1 MAMTPRD
8 GMRPVLRRLLGHP
21 EVSCRIPADPVF
33 TLERYRALLEVAQFP
48 PLPEPLL
55 FVHTGGKAISY
66 RAGLARTDGLS
77 LPGLVTLVPAGVRG
91 EVALR
96 GIGEGMV
103 GYFDGPRRIPS
114 WVSSRREREPV
125 TFVDNVVV
133 TLAQQLAA
141 SASAPPHDEAYLA
154 VLGNALLAQLRHS
167 LAASAPDEP
176 LRGSRSAL
184 MLVHLAV
191 QHIHRHIEQPLGVA
205 SVAAAVGVGVTHFS
219 NTFRQ
224 VTGTTPHGYVLR
236 ARIERARELLRMT
249 SLSVGEISTAV
260 GFAGQSHFCTAFKRE
275 TGVTPSRYR
284 RGGARPAQARR
295 EPRSVRHG
303 GP

>member
-1 MAMTPRD
+1 MARNARD
-8 GMRPVLRRLLGHP
+8 GMRSVLRRLLGHP
-21 EVSCRIPADPVF
+21 EVSCRIPAEPVF

-55 FVHTGGKAISY
+55 FVHTGGKPISY

-77 LPGLVTLVPAGVRG
+77 LPGLVTLVPAGVKG

-96 GIGEGMV
+96 GVGEGMV
-103 GYFDGPRRIPS
+103 AYFDGPRRIPP

-141 SASAPPHDEAYLA
+141 AASLPQHDDEYLA

-167 LAASAPDEP
+167 LAASSPHQP

-184 MLVHLAV
+184 MLVHVAV
-191 QHIHRHIEQPLGVA
+191 QHIHRHIDQPLDVA
-205 SVAAAVGVGVTHFS
+205 SVATAVGVGVTHFS

-224 VTGTTPHGYVLR
+224 VTGTTPHSYVLR

-249 SLSVGEISTAV
+249 SLSVGEISAAV
-260 GFAGQSHFCTAFKRE
+260 GFAGQSHFCTAFRKG
-275 TGVTPSRYR
+275 TGVTPSNYR
-284 RGGARPAQARR
+284 RSGV
-295 EPRSVRHG
+295 RSAPDRQEA
-303 GP
+303 